1 MGFKDKMTKYYS
13 DAYMEKY
20 GDRMTSV
27 AGTILSVKTEVK
39 SILGIFNKL
48 HVFLVVKPEVGT
60 QLKIHVI
67 LVVKPE
73 VGKQVVKCEYKKNR
87 WFKKPQF
94 IDVNQGHKVIIMG
107 LKGVKG
113 KANSEN
119 VLISNIANLTTRKDL
134 HPFDHSQIK
143 KARQQSTKMMRR

>member
-1 MGFKDKMTKYYS
+1 M
-13 DAYMEKY
+13 
-20 GDRMTSV
+20 R
-27 AGTILSVKTEVK
+27 
-39 SILGIFNKL
+39 N
-48 HVFLVVKPEVGT
+48 
-60 QLKIHVI
+60 
-67 LVVKPE
+67 
-73 VGKQVVKCEYKKNR
+73 KKNR

-94 IDVNQGHKVIIMG
+94 IDVNQGHNVIIMG

>member
-48 HVFLVVKPEVGT
+48 HVFLVVN
-60 QLKIHVI
+60 
-67 LVVKPE
+67 PE
-73 VGKQVVKCEYKKNR
+73 VGKQVVKCEYKQNK

-107 LKGVKG
+107 LKGIKG

-119 VLISNIANLTTRKDL
+119 ILVSNIANLTTKKDL

>member
-48 HVFLVVKPEVGT
+48 HVFLVVKPEVG
-60 QLKIHVI
+60 
-67 LVVKPE
+67 
-73 VGKQVVKCEYKKNR
+73 KQVVKCEYKKNR

-107 LKGVKG
+107 LKGIKG
-113 KANSEN
+113 KAKSEN
-119 VLISNIANLTTRKDL
+119 ILVSNIANLTTKKDL

>member
-48 HVFLVVKPEVGT
+48 HVFLV
-60 QLKIHVI
+60 I
-67 LVVKPE
+67 KPE

-107 LKGVKG
+107 LKGIKG

-119 VLISNIANLTTRKDL
+119 ILVSNIANLTTKKDL

>member
-48 HVFLVVKPEVGT
+48 HVFLVVKPEVG
-60 QLKIHVI
+60 
-67 LVVKPE
+67 
-73 VGKQVVKCEYKKNR
+73 KQVVNCEYKQNK

-107 LKGVKG
+107 LKGIKG

-119 VLISNIANLTTRKDL
+119 ILVSNIANLTTKKDL

>member
-48 HVFLVVKPEVGT
+48 HVFLVVKPEVG
-60 QLKIHVI
+60 
-67 LVVKPE
+67 
-73 VGKQVVKCEYKKNR
+73 KQVVKCEYKKNR

-119 VLISNIANLTTRKDL
+119 ILVSNIANLTTKKDL

>member
-48 HVFLVVKPEVGT
+48 HVFLVVKPEVG
-60 QLKIHVI
+60 
-67 LVVKPE
+67 
-73 VGKQVVKCEYKKNR
+73 KQVVKCEYKKNR

-107 LKGVKG
+107 LKGIKG

-119 VLISNIANLTTRKDL
+119 ILVSNIANLTTKKDL

>member
-48 HVFLVVKPEVGT
+48 HVFLVVKPEVG
-60 QLKIHVI
+60 
-67 LVVKPE
+67 
-73 VGKQVVKCEYKKNR
+73 KQVVKCEYKKNR

-107 LKGVKG
+107 WKGVKG

>member
-48 HVFLVVKPEVGT
+48 HVFLVVKPEVG
-60 QLKIHVI
+60 
-67 LVVKPE
+67 
-73 VGKQVVKCEYKKNR
+73 KQVVKCEYKQNT

-107 LKGVKG
+107 LKGIKG

-119 VLISNIANLTTRKDL
+119 ILVSNIANLTTKKDL

>member
-48 HVFLVVKPEVGT
+48 HVFLVVKPEA
-60 QLKIHVI
+60 
-67 LVVKPE
+67 
-73 VGKQVVKCEYKKNR
+73 GKQVVKCEYKKNR

>member
-48 HVFLVVKPEVGT
+48 HVFLVVKPEVG
-60 QLKIHVI
+60 
-67 LVVKPE
+67 
-73 VGKQVVKCEYKKNR
+73 KQVVKCEYKKNR

-107 LKGVKG
+107 LKRVKG

>member
-48 HVFLVVKPEVGT
+48 HVFLVVKPEVG
-60 QLKIHVI
+60 
-67 LVVKPE
+67 
-73 VGKQVVKCEYKKNR
+73 KQVVKCEYKKNR

-119 VLISNIANLTTRKDL
+119 VLVSNIANLTTRKDL

-143 KARQQSTKMMRR
+143 KARQQSNKMMRR

>member
-48 HVFLVVKPEVGT
+48 HLFLVF
-60 QLKIHVI
+60 
-67 LVVKPE
+67 KPE

-94 IDVNQGHKVIIMG
+94 ID
-107 LKGVKG
+107 
-113 KANSEN
+113 
-119 VLISNIANLTTRKDL
+119 
-134 HPFDHSQIK
+134 
-143 KARQQSTKMMRR
+143 

>member
-48 HVFLVVKPEVGT
+48 HVFLVVK
-60 QLKIHVI
+60 H
-67 LVVKPE
+67 E

>member
-27 AGTILSVKTEVK
+27 AGTILSVNTEVK

-48 HVFLVVKPEVGT
+48 HVFLVVKPEVG
-60 QLKIHVI
+60 
-67 LVVKPE
+67 
-73 VGKQVVKCEYKKNR
+73 KQVVKCEYKQNK

-107 LKGVKG
+107 LKGIKG

-119 VLISNIANLTTRKDL
+119 ILVSNIANLTTKKDL

>member
-48 HVFLVVKPEVGT
+48 HVFLVVKPEVG
-60 QLKIHVI
+60 
-67 LVVKPE
+67 
-73 VGKQVVKCEYKKNR
+73 KQVVKCEYKQNK
-87 WFKKPQF
+87 WLKKPQF
-94 IDVNQGHKVIIMG
+94 IDVNQGQKVIIMG
-107 LKGVKG
+107 LKGIKG

-119 VLISNIANLTTRKDL
+119 ILVSNIANLTTKKDL

>member
-48 HVFLVVKPEVGT
+48 HVFLVF
-60 QLKIHVI
+60 
-67 LVVKPE
+67 KPE
-73 VGKQVVKCEYKKNR
+73 VGKQVLKCEYKKNI

>member
-48 HVFLVVKPEVGT
+48 HVFLVVKPEVG
-60 QLKIHVI
+60 
-67 LVVKPE
+67 
-73 VGKQVVKCEYKKNR
+73 KQVVKCEYKKNR

-94 IDVNQGHKVIIMG
+94 IDVNQGNKVIIMG

-134 HPFDHSQIK
+134 HPFDHRQIK

>member
-1 MGFKDKMTKYYS
+1 MFFKDKMTKYYS

-48 HVFLVVKPEVGT
+48 HVF
-60 QLKIHVI
+60 

>member
-48 HVFLVVKPEVGT
+48 HVFLVVKPEVG
-60 QLKIHVI
+60 
-67 LVVKPE
+67 
-73 VGKQVVKCEYKKNR
+73 KQVVKCEYNQNK

-107 LKGVKG
+107 LKGIKG

-119 VLISNIANLTTRKDL
+119 ILVSNIANLTTKKDL

>member
-48 HVFLVVKPEVGT
+48 HVFLVVKPEVG
-60 QLKIHVI
+60 
-67 LVVKPE
+67 
-73 VGKQVVKCEYKKNR
+73 KQVVKCEYKKNR

-107 LKGVKG
+107 LKGIKG

>member
-39 SILGIFNKL
+39 SILAIFNKL
-48 HVFLVVKPEVGT
+48 HVF
-60 QLKIHVI
+60 

>member
-27 AGTILSVKTEVK
+27 AGTILSVKT
-39 SILGIFNKL
+39 ILGIFNKL
-48 HVFLVVKPEVGT
+48 HVF
-60 QLKIHVI
+60 

>member
-48 HVFLVVKPEVGT
+48 HVFLVVKPEVG
-60 QLKIHVI
+60 
-67 LVVKPE
+67 
-73 VGKQVVKCEYKKNR
+73 KQVVKCEYRQNK

-119 VLISNIANLTTRKDL
+119 VIVSNIANLTTKKDL

>member
-48 HVFLVVKPEVGT
+48 HVFLV
-60 QLKIHVI
+60 I
-67 LVVKPE
+67 KPE

>member
-13 DAYMEKY
+13 DAYIEKY

-48 HVFLVVKPEVGT
+48 HVF
-60 QLKIHVI
+60 

>member
-48 HVFLVVKPEVGT
+48 HVF
-60 QLKIHVI
+60 

-143 KARQQSTKMMRR
+143 KARQHSTKMMRR

>member
-27 AGTILSVKTEVK
+27 AGTILSVNTEVK

-48 HVFLVVKPEVGT
+48 HVF
-60 QLKIHVI
+60 

>member
-48 HVFLVVKPEVGT
+48 HVF
-60 QLKIHVI
+60 

-119 VLISNIANLTTRKDL
+119 VLISNIANLTSRKDL

>member
-48 HVFLVVKPEVGT
+48 HVFLVVKPEVG
-60 QLKIHVI
+60 
-67 LVVKPE
+67 
-73 VGKQVVKCEYKKNR
+73 KQVVKCEYKKNR

-113 KANSEN
+113 KTNSEN

>member
-1 MGFKDKMTKYYS
+1 MGFKYKITKYYS

-48 HVFLVVKPEVGT
+48 HVF
-60 QLKIHVI
+60 

>member
-27 AGTILSVKTEVK
+27 AGTVLSVKTEVK

-48 HVFLVVKPEVGT
+48 HVF
-60 QLKIHVI
+60 